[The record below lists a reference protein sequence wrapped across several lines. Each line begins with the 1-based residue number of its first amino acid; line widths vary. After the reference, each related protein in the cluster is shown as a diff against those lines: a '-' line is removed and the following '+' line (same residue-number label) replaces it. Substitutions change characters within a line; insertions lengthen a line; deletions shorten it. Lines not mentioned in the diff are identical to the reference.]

1 MRFQIFVFQIYL
13 PKINLSQT
21 SKIVE
26 TLKDLGI
33 KKIFDPENN
42 ELNAIAESTKNLF
55 VDQIIHSA
63 SIQIEQNG
71 GEVEAER
78 SEARKTPVDDIKIV
92 YCDHPFLILLRS
104 NPSPTSFI
112 TAQILAAG
120 RISKPNGRI
129 IYGRDEL

>member
-63 SIQIEQNG
+63 SIQVCVSFHLHQLI
-71 GEVEAER
+71 
-78 SEARKTPVDDIKIV
+78 
-92 YCDHPFLILLRS
+92 PF
-104 NPSPTSFI
+104 F
-112 TAQILAAG
+112 
-120 RISKPNGRI
+120 
-129 IYGRDEL
+129 